1 MGLNGLFVNGA
12 EFVLAYTAKRANPV
26 FGEFFEWGTWLNAVV
41 GITYCGIILVAAY
54 VTYILFHDGWCLIK
68 GFVIRGVK
76 GE

>member
-41 GITYCGIILVAAY
+41 GVTYCGIVNITANF
-54 VTYILFHDGWCLIK
+54 TYIIHNLYSFSY
-68 GFVIRGVK
+68 
-76 GE
+76 